1 MDSAEDSCKDPPL
14 GSTFSSVPN
23 LDSDIN
29 ANACR
34 PVYENGADHNV
45 NVQNAALRGASD
57 PSAYPSTD
65 YGGLIRQRFIRRS
78 LWFSDSE
85 DQQVDAPE
93 SVNSSPVLSIHLRS
107 IVDRTRTRNRLGF
120 RDSSSTESQVG
131 LKDSATESASADE
144 EKDRSESDRNGDAV
158 PADVTGKAGSDENEE
173 EPGMKAVS
181 TSPGGRFLKFDIE
194 LGRGSFKT
202 VYKGLD
208 TDTWVEVAWCELQER
223 KLSKVER
230 QRFKEE
236 AEMLKALQHPNI
248 VRFYD
253 FWESPLKGK
262 KCIVLVTELMT
273 SGTLKTYLKRFK
285 VMKPKVLRSWCRQIL
300 KGLHFLHTRTPPIIH
315 RDLKC
320 DNIFITGPT
329 GSVKIGDLG
338 LATLKRASFA
348 KSVIGTPEFM
358 APEMYEEHYDEAVDV
373 YAFGMCMLEMATSE
387 YPYSECQNAAQ
398 IYRKVTSVLYQG
410 PPESCLLCRGHRR
423 EGGAG
428 EIQRLWCCGPRDG
441 KQT

>member
-1 MDSAEDSCKDPPL
+1 MDSGDDSGSDAPL

-23 LDSDIN
+23 LDSDTN
-29 ANACR
+29 ASIR
-34 PVYENGADHNV
+34 IYENGGERNV
-45 NVQNAALRGASD
+45 NNMETAALRGASD
-57 PSAYPSTD
+57 PSAYPLSD
-65 YGGLIRQRFIRRS
+65 YRGLVRQRFIRRS
-78 LWFSDSE
+78 LWFSDAD
-85 DQQVDAPE
+85 DQALDAPE
-93 SVNSSPVLSIHLRS
+93 CVNSTPMLSVHLRT
-107 IVDRTRTRNRLGF
+107 IVDRTRALGPRVGF
-120 RDSSSTESQVG
+120 QVQESSSTESQVG
-131 LKDSATESASADE
+131 QKDSATESVSADE
-144 EKDRSESDRNGDAV
+144 EKERSEAEPKPDDAAA
-158 PADVTGKAGSDENEE
+158 PSPDTTGKAGIDENEDE
-173 EPGMKAVS
+173 NEIKAVS
-181 TSPGGRFLKFDIE
+181 TSPGGRFLKFDTEI
-194 LGRGSFKT
+194 GRGSFKT

-208 TDTWVEVAWCELQER
+208 TDTWVEVAWCELQDR
-223 KLSKVER
+223 KLTKAER

-236 AEMLKALQHPNI
+236 AEMLKGLQHPNI

-253 FWESPLKGK
+253 FWESPVKGR

-300 KGLHFLHTRTPPIIH
+300 KGLHFLHTRDPPIIH

-398 IYRKVTSVLYQG
+398 IYRKVTSVSLASPAQY
-410 PPESCLLCRGHRR
+410 CLSPTTCWHLCFSTRG
-423 EGGAG
+423 EAC
-428 EIQRLWCCGPRDG
+428 QL
-441 KQT
+441 

>member
-1 MDSAEDSCKDPPL
+1 MPGEAHTSCQRPVWSEGFGSLPPIGGRPAVRSPRPESAESAGKGDRGEDKPEAEV
-14 GSTFSSVPN
+14 VP
-23 LDSDIN
+23 S
-29 ANACR
+29 
-34 PVYENGADHNV
+34 
-45 NVQNAALRGASD
+45 
-57 PSAYPSTD
+57 
-65 YGGLIRQRFIRRS
+65 
-78 LWFSDSE
+78 
-85 DQQVDAPE
+85 
-93 SVNSSPVLSIHLRS
+93 
-107 IVDRTRTRNRLGF
+107 
-120 RDSSSTESQVG
+120 
-131 LKDSATESASADE
+131 
-144 EKDRSESDRNGDAV
+144 
-158 PADVTGKAGSDENEE
+158 DVTGKAGSDENEE

-223 KLSKVER
+223 KLSKAER

-253 FWESPLKGK
+253 FWESPVKGK

-398 IYRKVTSVLYQG
+398 IYRKVTSVLHQG
-410 PPESCLLCRGHRR
+410 PPESCLLCRGYRS
-423 EGGAG
+423 E
-428 EIQRLWCCGPRDG
+428 EILYSFKAVG
-441 KQT
+441 